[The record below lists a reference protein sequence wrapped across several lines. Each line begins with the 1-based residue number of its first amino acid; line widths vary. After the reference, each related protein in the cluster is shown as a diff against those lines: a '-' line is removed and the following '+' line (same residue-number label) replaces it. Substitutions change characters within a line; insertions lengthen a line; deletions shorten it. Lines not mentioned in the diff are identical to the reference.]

1 MENMN
6 ALAKLNDLY
15 YIQIIILRRLYF
27 IQWHIGGIVSDVA
40 NMIFALPIMP
50 LYNNQKGK
58 NFKYFFY
65 IYYVAHVV
73 ILWILSNI
81 L

>member
-1 MENMN
+1 M
-6 ALAKLNDLY
+6 
-15 YIQIIILRRLYF
+15 
-27 IQWHIGGIVSDVA
+27 QWHIGGIVSDVA

-73 ILWILSNI
+73 ILWILSNF